1 MNKWKRLLLVLAVL
15 ALPFTLGLVTG
26 RIVTTYI
33 LFEDFNTY
41 IRTDT
46 ANEIEFGVVGGEDFS
61 LGFGTSNTLTLSSD
75 SGVVTLALGDVDDVS
90 GIGSLVGESSGVLSR
105 FLWEVENVTAND
117 VLTTAEC
124 GKWFI
129 VDGNTVDVTLTLPS
143 VGATEDGLWFVIA
156 DANAAAASDVS
167 IAHADSDTINGSAND
182 FASDGADDLGAT
194 VMIVYDHSN
203 TNWECLVFQVGDCWD
218 SD

>member
-15 ALPFTLGLVTG
+15 ALPFTLGLVAG

-75 SGVVTLALGDVDDVS
+75 SGVVTLALGDVDDIS
-90 GIGSLVGESSGVLSR
+90 GIGSLVGESSGILSR